1 MRILIT
7 GASRGIGRALVK
19 HYVKAGH
26 EVWAGCRNPEVWQAP
41 VAAHLHPFKLDVS
54 DLEMIQQA
62 AAGIQS
68 GLDLIINNAGVAAGR
83 EQPFGRLDYPA
94 WQEAFVVN
102 TLGPVRIAEA
112 FLDHLSKSQQG
123 KFVTVSSQMASMT
136 KPGRG
141 AYGYR
146 STKAAVNKVMQL
158 LTEDTKNFSIACLT
172 LHPGWVRTDM
182 GGSGADIS
190 VEQSVTGM
198 CQVIAN
204 LDMENTGSFRT
215 WQGDVHPW

>member
-19 HYVKAGH
+19 HYVETGH
-26 EVWAGCRNPEVWQAP
+26 EVWAGCRNPEVWQDLA
-41 VAAHLHPFKLDVS
+41 AAHLHPLKLDLS
-54 DLEMIQQA
+54 DVEMIQQA
-62 AAGIQS
+62 ATGIQS
-68 GLDLIINNAGVAAGR
+68 GLDLVINNAGVAGGR
-83 EQPFGRLDYPA
+83 DQPFGRLDYDA

-123 KFVTVSSQMASMT
+123 KFVTVSSQMASMS
-136 KPGRG
+136 KPGKG

-158 LTEDTKNFSIACLT
+158 LTEDMKNYSIACLT

-182 GGSGADIS
+182 GGSRADIS

-204 LDMENTGSFRT
+204 LNMANTGSFRT